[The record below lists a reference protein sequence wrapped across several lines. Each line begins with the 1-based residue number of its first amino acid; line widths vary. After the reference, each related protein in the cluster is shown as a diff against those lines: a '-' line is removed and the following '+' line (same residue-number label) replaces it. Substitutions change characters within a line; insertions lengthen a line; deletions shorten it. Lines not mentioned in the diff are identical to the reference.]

1 MSIVYR
7 RRPAEPWHDWLAYGE
22 RLGLIVLERGR
33 GLVASAR
40 RLPHAKA
47 AVWGVLVIV
56 ALVTTLHATTRAI
69 APQRATQPPL
79 AQRLDD
85 ALSDSVAAAPKGD
98 MRVIQIT
105 KQADIEA
112 RMVKTERITAPPAPI
127 FAAPPPAA
135 VPPQPVAQVQEEEPP
150 PVATRRRMVTRVARG
165 GDICTRHGMHKQIT
179 RGGKSWRC
187 RR

>member
-22 RLGLIVLERGR
+22 RVGVLARERGR
-33 GLVASAR
+33 ELVASTR

-56 ALVTTLHATTRAI
+56 ALVTTLHATTRTL
-69 APQRATQPPL
+69 APLRPAQPPL

-105 KQADIEA
+105 KQADIES
-112 RMVKTERITAPPAPI
+112 RMVKTERITAPPPPI

-135 VPPQPVAQVQEEEPP
+135 VPPQPVAQVQEEPPP
-150 PVATRRRMVTRVARG
+150 PVTTRRRMVTRVARG
-165 GDICTRHGMHKQIT
+165 GDICTRHGMRKEIT
-179 RGGKSWRC
+179 RGGRSWRC